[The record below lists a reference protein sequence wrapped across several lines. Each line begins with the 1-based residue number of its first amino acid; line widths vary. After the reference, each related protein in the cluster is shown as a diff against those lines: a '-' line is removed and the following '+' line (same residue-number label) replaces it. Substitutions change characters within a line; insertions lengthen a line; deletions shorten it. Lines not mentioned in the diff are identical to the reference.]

1 MTADEA
7 LARLAET
14 GVATPEMQDALF
26 GGDLI
31 ERAPFS
37 ASGWAWTDRG
47 LAVYREKRGV
57 K

>member
-37 ASGWAWTDRG
+37 ASGWAWTGRG
-47 LAVYREKRGV
+47 LAAYREKRGV